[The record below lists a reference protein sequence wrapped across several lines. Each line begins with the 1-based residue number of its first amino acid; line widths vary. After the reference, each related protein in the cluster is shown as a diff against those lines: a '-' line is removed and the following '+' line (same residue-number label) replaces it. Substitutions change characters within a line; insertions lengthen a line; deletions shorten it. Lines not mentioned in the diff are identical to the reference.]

1 MSRPALG
8 IAADTSAAAALKL
21 LNRHRIKAL
30 PVIDAAHRVIG
41 IVTRADLSRPAARGA
56 SGSTSGLFG
65 MRKRPAPAA
74 RDVMSRPVRTMPLA
88 TPIAELVPLFSD
100 QGHHHIPI
108 VDTEQRLAGI
118 VTPADLIT
126 GLYRQTQLRPAA

>member
-1 MSRPALG
+1 
-8 IAADTSAAAALKL
+8 

-30 PVIDAAHRVIG
+30 PVLDAARRVIG
-41 IVTRADLSRPAARGA
+41 IVTRADLSRSAAFGA
-56 SGSTSGLFG
+56 SGTPPG
-65 MRKRPAPAA
+65 RPRADKRAAPAA
-74 RDVMSRPVRTMPLA
+74 RDVMSRPVRTMPLT
-88 TPIAELVPLFSD
+88 TPIAELVPLFAD

-126 GLYRQTQLRPAA
+126 GLYRQAQLRPAA